1 MEVEIVGIIK
11 KFWLKKL
18 PCKKCPYKLG
28 IVKTTVNPCPQCKI
42 ENYKTFEEFKK
53 QQKKKV

>member
-1 MEVEIVGIIK
+1 MEVKMVEIK
-11 KFWLKKL
+11 KKLSMKKS

-28 IVKTTVNPCPQCKI
+28 VVQTIINPCPQCKI
-42 ENYKTFEEFKK
+42 ENYKAFEEFRK